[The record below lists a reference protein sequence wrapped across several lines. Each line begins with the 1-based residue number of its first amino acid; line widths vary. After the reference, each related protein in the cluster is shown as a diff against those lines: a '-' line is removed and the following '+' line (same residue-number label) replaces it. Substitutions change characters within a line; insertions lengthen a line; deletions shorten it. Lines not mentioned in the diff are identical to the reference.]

1 MHGAA
6 LVRIP
11 NPFATSEATS
21 SRPFCV
27 CATDSA
33 SRSRPVALASWH
45 AGEGWGSSAG
55 IVEDA
60 KYSVGHLSFDNLH
73 YCHPGRAHLRD
84 PVPSAASE
92 SLGPGSTLRFG
103 RDDKRT

>member
-11 NPFATSEATS
+11 NPFAKSEATS

-73 YCHPGRAHLRD
+73 CHPGRAHLRD